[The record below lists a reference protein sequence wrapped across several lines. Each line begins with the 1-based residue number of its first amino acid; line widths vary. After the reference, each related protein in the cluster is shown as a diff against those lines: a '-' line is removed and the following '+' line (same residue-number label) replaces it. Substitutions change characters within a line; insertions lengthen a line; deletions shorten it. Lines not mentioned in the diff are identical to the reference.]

1 MDGSANNPNPEERTS
16 IKSLH
21 EEFDE
26 AGERVSPKELFKRLC
41 HRFHGRTPGKRKTE
55 AKRRKLERT
64 KRQKRCRS
72 VDSVPNTVQAPP
84 LASPSS
90 IGAGGDEAEDSGST
104 RQPFV
109 VLWRG

>member
-1 MDGSANNPNPEERTS
+1 MATRDDGTVGSANNPNEERTS

-26 AGERVSPKELFKRLC
+26 AGERVPPKELFKRLC

-55 AKRRKLERT
+55 AKRRNLERT

-72 VDSVPNTVQAPP
+72 VDSVPNNVHVTVGIHQQY
-84 LASPSS
+84 
-90 IGAGGDEAEDSGST
+90 
-104 RQPFV
+104 RR
-109 VLWRG
+109 W